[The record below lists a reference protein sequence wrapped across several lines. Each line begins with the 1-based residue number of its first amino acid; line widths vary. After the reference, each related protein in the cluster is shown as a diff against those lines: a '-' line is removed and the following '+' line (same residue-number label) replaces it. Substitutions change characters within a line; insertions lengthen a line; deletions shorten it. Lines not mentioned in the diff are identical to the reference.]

1 MCASGVLGCA
11 TTASPLD
18 MAYAE
23 KLMRIRPS
31 IVLLYRKPDP
41 PIMEDQL
48 ALICIP
54 YRRNDDFHRL
64 SKKRTCI

>member
-1 MCASGVLGCA
+1 
-11 TTASPLD
+11 

-31 IVLLYRKPDP
+31 MVLLYRKPDF
-41 PIMEDQL
+41 IMEDQL
-48 ALICIP
+48 ALIGIP

-64 SKKRTCI
+64 SKKRRFI

>member
-1 MCASGVLGCA
+1 M
-11 TTASPLD
+11 
-18 MAYAE
+18 
-23 KLMRIRPS
+23 
-31 IVLLYRKPDP
+31 VLLYRKPDP

-48 ALICIP
+48 ALIGIP